1 MRLGVVFADAT
12 IESVHLLNLMQK
24 SQAEFES
31 TSLNQL
37 LFPLPADTHMK
48 KVVYIHMLNKWLT
61 FSETIDELYLFD
73 LEKVRLKPDE
83 VMEKITL
90 DTN

>member
-12 IESVHLLNLMQK
+12 IESLHLPNFVQK
-24 SQAEFES
+24 SQVEFES

-37 LFPLPADTHMK
+37 LFPLPADKNMK
-48 KVVYIHMLNKWLT
+48 QVVYIHMLNKWLT